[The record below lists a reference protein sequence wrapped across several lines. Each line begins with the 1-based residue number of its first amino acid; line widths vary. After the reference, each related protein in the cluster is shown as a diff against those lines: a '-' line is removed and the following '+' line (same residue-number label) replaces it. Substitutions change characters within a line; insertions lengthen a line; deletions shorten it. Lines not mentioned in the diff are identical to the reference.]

1 MMNPQVAR
9 SLNTLPALCGIAA
22 VTVPWSRL
30 KMGTVVL
37 AMTWRRRRR
46 MEIGVRSRLSRRQVT
61 AGVKDALLA

>member
-1 MMNPQVAR
+1 MNPQVAR
-9 SLNTLPALCGIAA
+9 RLDTLPALCGTAA

-30 KMGTVVL
+30 KMGMVVL
-37 AMTWRRRRR
+37 GMTWRRR

>member
-9 SLNTLPALCGIAA
+9 RLNTLPALCGIAA
-22 VTVPWSRL
+22 VTVPWYRL

-37 AMTWRRRRR
+37 GMTWRRRR
-46 MEIGVRSRLSRRQVT
+46 MEIGVRSRLSRSHVT